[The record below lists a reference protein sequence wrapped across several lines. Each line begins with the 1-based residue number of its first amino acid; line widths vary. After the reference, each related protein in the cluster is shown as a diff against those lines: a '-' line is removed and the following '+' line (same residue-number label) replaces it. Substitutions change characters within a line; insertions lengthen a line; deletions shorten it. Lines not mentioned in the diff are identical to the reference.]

1 MKAYGYNRDTKTYLG
16 EVSCQPDPLDGGFLI
31 PGHATNIKPEQPK
44 EGHVMV
50 FKDEGWVEVVDHRG
64 FVYLK
69 DDKNNPIMWEDVGE
83 LPPHLTPKKPKDND
97 THWDEEKE
105 EWVGHA
111 LHYKNQAEFEA
122 SYEFKRVKDYPP
134 LLDQLDALYWDK
146 INGTNNWV
154 DSITKVKEKHPKP
167 ENKNEKV

>member
-1 MKAYGYNRDTKTYLG
+1 MEAYNYHHKTKAYSGSVEAYL
-16 EVSCQPDPLDGGFLI
+16 DPAYKRPLLAAHQTF
-31 PGHATNIKPEQPK
+31 IKPEQPI

-50 FKDEGWVEVVDHRG
+50 FKDEGWVEVVDCRG
-64 FVYLK
+64 VVYPK
-69 DDKNNPIMWEDVGE
+69 DDRKNPVLWKDVGE
-83 LPPHLTPKKPKDND
+83 LPPNLTHKKPKEND

-105 EWVGHA
+105 EWVGHD
-111 LHYKNQAEFEA
+111 LHFKKQMELEA

-134 LLDQLDALYWDK
+134 ILDQLDALYWDK

-154 DSITKVKEKHPKP
+154 DSITKVKEKYPKP